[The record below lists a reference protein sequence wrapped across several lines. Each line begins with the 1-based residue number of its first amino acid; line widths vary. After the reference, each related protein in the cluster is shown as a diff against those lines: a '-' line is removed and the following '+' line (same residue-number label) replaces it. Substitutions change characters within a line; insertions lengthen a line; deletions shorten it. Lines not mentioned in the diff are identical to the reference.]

1 MRQQVGRN
9 AAAGVAHAQTHPLT
23 LVRNAVG
30 NHAVLRVAIGID
42 RQVDEHL
49 QQHFRIAPERNT
61 VSAVAFQPIVLFF
74 QHGTAYICRTGQQL
88 RRVNDAHLNIG

>member
-9 AAAGVAHAQTHPLT
+9 AAAGIAHAQAHPLA

-30 NHAVLRVAIGID
+30 DHAVLRVTVGID

-49 QQHFRIAPERNT
+49 QQHFRIAPERNALST
-61 VSAVAFQPIVLFF
+61 VAFQPVVLLF
-74 QHGTAYICRTGQQL
+74 QHRTAHIRRAGQQL